1 MNVILNFLFL
11 PAIFLIGIFS
21 TLSDIKTGKVR
32 NSLIKNGF
40 LYGLWIYSCLFLWT
54 LVRKYSGLLAI
65 FAGKTYYLN
74 FNYFFDLIVNVII
87 ALIVA
92 VILWKL
98 NFWAAAD
105 AKLFILFSFL
115 IPLTVYSHNRIIYF
129 PSFILLLNIY
139 IICFFYLIFS
149 GIFNIRFKKT
159 DFTGFYGKIKQKII
173 KFLEETLKNIQT
185 NNILEFINLTSIYL
199 IIFFIIFS
207 FKLRINIFS
216 FSLPSQILLYL
227 CLFLIYR
234 PLTKFLKKYKKLN
247 IFVFSLLIIAIFI
260 ISYLGFDFREKFNL
274 FSKFFSGFF
283 IFVIT
288 IIIIANF
295 LSKQEKTRKIK
306 LENLRTN
313 MILKET
319 TINILKQDK
328 IFFQKEINKI
338 YFDGLSSAQVEKI
351 KIFLKNKNLKEVEIY
366 KTFPFAPF
374 IFTGAIITL
383 IFHGSFLSWIT
394 WFLIK

>member
-139 IICFFYLIFS
+139 IICFFKS
-149 GIFNIRFKKT
+149 NI
-159 DFTGFYGKIKQKII
+159 
-173 KFLEETLKNIQT
+173 KN
-185 NNILEFINLTSIYL
+185 
-199 IIFFIIFS
+199 
-207 FKLRINIFS
+207 
-216 FSLPSQILLYL
+216 P
-227 CLFLIYR
+227 
-234 PLTKFLKKYKKLN
+234 
-247 IFVFSLLIIAIFI
+247 
-260 ISYLGFDFREKFNL
+260 
-274 FSKFFSGFF
+274 
-283 IFVIT
+283 
-288 IIIIANF
+288 
-295 LSKQEKTRKIK
+295 
-306 LENLRTN
+306 
-313 MILKET
+313 
-319 TINILKQDK
+319 
-328 IFFQKEINKI
+328 
-338 YFDGLSSAQVEKI
+338 
-351 KIFLKNKNLKEVEIY
+351 
-366 KTFPFAPF
+366 
-374 IFTGAIITL
+374 
-383 IFHGSFLSWIT
+383 
-394 WFLIK
+394 